1 MDDKKLVALVAAVE
15 TLIDSSKST
24 LNMSASELQRE
35 ASRSASARAELAT
48 ITKDLKG
55 VASSA
60 ISSIDKHYEAI
71 KDESKKLF
79 DLKQI
84 IILSTIVVA
93 VTIICA
99 VGLKFYYN
107 SFSGDVEREKTYIST
122 LLNQRTQLQNEI
134 AELQKTQANL
144 GTFGATQT
152 KLKDGRVGLAFPA
165 GYNRI
170 QLQSGEIFVY
180 KPK

>member
-1 MDDKKLVALVAAVE
+1 MDDKKLIALVAAVE

-24 LNMSASELQRE
+24 LNVSASELQRE
-35 ASRSASARAELAT
+35 ASRSASARTELAT
-48 ITKDLKG
+48 ITKDLKS

-99 VGLKFYYN
+99 LGLKFYYN
-107 SFSGDVEREKTYIST
+107 SFSGDVEREKAYIST
-122 LLNQRTQLQNEI
+122 LLNQRAQLQNEI

-152 KLKDGRVGLAFPA
+152 KLKDGRSGLAFPA
-165 GYNRI
+165 NYNKVV
-170 QLQSGEIFVY
+170 LQSGEIFIY
-180 KPK
+180 KPN

>member
-1 MDDKKLVALVAAVE
+1 MDDKKLIALVAAVE

-24 LNMSASELQRE
+24 LNVSASELQRE
-35 ASRSASARAELAT
+35 ASRSASARTELAT
-48 ITKDLKG
+48 ITKDLKS

-84 IILSTIVVA
+84 IILSTVVVA

-107 SFSGDVEREKTYIST
+107 SFSGDIEKEKTSISM
-122 LLNQRTQLQNEI
+122 LLEQKTKLQNEV
-134 AELQKTQANL
+134 AELQKAQEKY
-144 GTFGATQT
+144 GEFGAKPTI
-152 KLKDGRVGLAFPA
+152 LSDGRTGLAFPQNFNKINLSD
-165 GYNRI
+165 G
-170 QLQSGEIFVY
+170 SIFIY
-180 KPK
+180 KK